1 MNLLTLH
8 NHTGSRP
15 TAPPKRR
22 LHLLRQRC
30 GAALVVGALAS
41 FTAQAAGPTELVGP
55 VGPVGP
61 VGAAGRP
68 EPSAPA
74 RANAVGPALRAADS
88 TPPSA
93 RTGSSAVRGN
103 RIEVTG
109 NKASGVRC
117 GDQGSA
123 SVNSVDVRGAR
134 LEGQTVI
141 VQGRNARDVHGIDC
155 PAHVDEPRHG
165 GSAGQTNSI
174 RIR

>member
-8 NHTGSRP
+8 NYTGSRT
-15 TAPPKRR
+15 TAPLKRR
-22 LHLLRQRC
+22 LHSLRQRC

-41 FTAQAAGPTELVGP
+41 FTAQAAGPTEP

-61 VGAAGRP
+61 VGAAGRL

-141 VQGRNARDVHGIDC
+141 VQGRNARDVHGSDC
-155 PAHVDEPRHG
+155 PARADEPRHG

-174 RIR
+174 RVR